1 MPVHRACPRAC
12 PSALPASPAHGL
24 VRQPCP
30 RPCPPALP
38 MALSTDPCPLA
49 TRHTQGIRAKPS
61 TEAKIRP
68 ELLEKRRAIREAPR
82 TVRDAPKAIR
92 KAPKAVGGA
101 LTLAHDQSLH

>member
-1 MPVHRACPRAC
+1 
-12 PSALPASPAHGL
+12 
-24 VRQPCP
+24 
-30 RPCPPALP
+30 

-82 TVRDAPKAIR
+82 TVREAPKAIRDAPKAIRDAPKAVRDAPKAIR